1 MATEQSRPGFYLDRQ
16 GVWQRERRL
25 ASDRRKGNNMYN
37 HERRKM
43 FRRKADRELYSKD
56 HKQMIADALDDF
68 AAEHSGHGAGEDV
81 E

>member
-1 MATEQSRPGFYLDRQ
+1 VATEQSRPGFYLDRH
-16 GVWQRERRL
+16 GVWQKERRVT
-25 ASDRRKGNNMYN
+25 SDRRKGNNMYN

-68 AAEHSGHGAGEDV
+68 AAEHSGHSVGEDV
-81 E
+81 Q